1 MIEYLMP
8 DPETEQQKRN
18 EHLRLMRE
26 RCDA

>member
-8 DPETEQQKRN
+8 DPETEQRKRN
-18 EHLRLMRE
+18 EHLHLMRE